1 MTSLADW
8 PCVALPL
15 AELAPRTT
23 MRVGGQAEL
32 LLEPTSPEEFQQAY
46 KTCLE
51 RGIAPYI
58 LGGGANLLVA
68 DGVLPGVV
76 IATERLRRV
85 FRPGAG
91 GESEEESLAEMPGEF
106 DMALPS
112 GSMVQDDPARDPRLV
127 VWAGCT
133 LPALLRAARDLGYSG
148 LEGLVGVP
156 GSLGGG
162 VAMNAGG
169 RWGDMWDVVE
179 SVRVLDADGEF
190 KDVARADCTP
200 TYRNGGLGEEWVVGA
215 VLKFEPKPRLLIQ
228 EAMSDYLRTKNKVQ
242 PVTEWSAGC
251 IYKNPPA
258 EDADGRSAGELIE
271 RSGAKELSC
280 GDAAVSERHGNFI
293 VNRGKARAADVFEL
307 MQTVRTHVL
316 DATGVELEYE
326 VKRWMGDT
334 GEMGAGASRPT

>member
-1 MTSLADW
+1 M
-8 PCVALPL
+8 
-15 AELAPRTT
+15 
-23 MRVGGQAEL
+23 
-32 LLEPTSPEEFQQAY
+32 LLEPADPDEFRAAY
-46 KTCLE
+46 RACLE
-51 RGIAPYI
+51 RGIVPRI

-76 IATERLRRV
+76 IATERLRRI

-91 GESEEESLAEMPGEF
+91 AESEQEALDQAPEEF
-106 DMALPS
+106 DMQLPS
-112 GSMVQDDPARDPRLV
+112 GKMVQDDPARDPRLV

-148 LEGLVGVP
+148 LEGIVGVP

-179 SVRVLDADGEF
+179 SVRVLDGTGEF
-190 KDVARADCTP
+190 KDLARADCTP
-200 TYRNGGLGEEWVVGA
+200 TYRNGGLGNEWVVGA
-215 VLKFEPKPRLLIQ
+215 VLKFEPKPRPLIQ

-251 IYKNPPA
+251 IFKNPPA
-258 EDADGRSAGELIE
+258 EVSDGRSAGQLVEQ
-271 RSGAKELSC
+271 SGAKELTC
-280 GDAAVSERHGNFI
+280 GDAVVSGRHGNFI
-293 VNRGKARAADVFEL
+293 VNKGKARAADVFEL
-307 MQTVRTHVL
+307 METVRKHVL

-326 VKRWMGDT
+326 VERWTNEPDE
-334 GEMGAGASRPT
+334 GESRSN

>member
-8 PCVALPL
+8 PCVALPR
-15 AELAPRTT
+15 ADLAPRTT

-32 LLEPTSPEEFQQAY
+32 LLEPANPDEFQQAR
-46 KTCLE
+46 KACVE
-51 RGIAPYI
+51 RGIVPRI

-91 GESEEESLAEMPGEF
+91 GESEEEAVAQMPGEF
-106 DMALPS
+106 DMELPS
-112 GSMVQDDPARDPRLV
+112 GEIVQDDPARDPRLV
-127 VWAGCT
+127 AWAGCT
-133 LPALLRAARDLGYSG
+133 LPHLLRTARDLGYSG
-148 LEGLVGVP
+148 LEGIVGVP

-179 SVRVLDADGEF
+179 SVRVLDSGGEF
-190 KDVARADCTP
+190 KDLARVDCTP
-200 TYRNGGLGEEWVVGA
+200 TYRNGGLGNEWVVGA
-215 VLKFEPKPRLLIQ
+215 VLKFEPKPTPLIQ

-251 IYKNPPA
+251 IFKNPPA
-258 EDADGRSAGELIE
+258 EVSDGRSAGLLVEQ
-271 RSGAKELSC
+271 SGGKELTC
-280 GDAAVSERHGNFI
+280 GGAAVSERHGNFI
-293 VNRGKARAADVFEL
+293 VNRGKACAAHVFEL
-307 MQTVRTHVL
+307 METVRKHVL

-326 VKRWMGDT
+326 VKRWTNEPDE
-334 GEMGAGASRPT
+334 GEARPS

>member
-1 MTSLADW
+1 
-8 PCVALPL
+8 
-15 AELAPRTT
+15 

-32 LLEPTSPEEFQQAY
+32 LLEPADPDEFRAAY
-46 KTCLE
+46 RACLE
-51 RGIAPYI
+51 RGIVPRI

-76 IATERLRRV
+76 IATERLRRI

-91 GESEEESLAEMPGEF
+91 GESEQEALDQAPGEF
-106 DMALPS
+106 DMQLPS
-112 GSMVQDDPARDPRLV
+112 GKMVQDDPARDPRLV

-148 LEGLVGVP
+148 LEGIVGVP

-179 SVRVLDADGEF
+179 SVRVLGADGEF
-190 KDVARADCTP
+190 HDRPRAECAP
-200 TYRNGGLGEEWVVGA
+200 TYRDGGLGDEWVVGA
-215 VLKFEPKPRLLIQ
+215 VLRFEPKPRALIQ

-251 IYKNPPA
+251 IFKNPSK
-258 EDADGRSAGELIE
+258 EDADGRSAGLLVEQ
-271 RSGAKELSC
+271 SGAQELVR
-280 GDAAVSERHGNFI
+280 GDALVSERHGNFI
-293 VNRGKARAADVFEL
+293 VNRGKACAADVFEL
-307 MQTVRTHVL
+307 MQAVRAQVL

-326 VKRWMGDT
+326 VKRWTHDRDPGT
-334 GEMGAGASRPT
+334 SRST